1 MPEARDA
8 GGPISEPDTA
18 PGSTVQIIPVPGL
31 PEVHAGA
38 DLAGLVVE
46 ALRAASLTL
55 RTGDILVVA
64 QKIVSKS
71 EGLRVRIA
79 DVTPSEEARALA
91 SRLGKD
97 PRKVAV
103 ILGESRRVVKA
114 EWPEGKPE
122 GVLVCEHRS
131 GCVSANAGV
140 DESNTGEPGTVLLL
154 PRDPDA
160 SATRLADGVAR
171 LAGTRPAVVITDS
184 FGRPWRLGIVN
195 VAIGID
201 GIPAML
207 DVRGRFDREGRV
219 LTASVLAVADEVAA
233 AAGLVMGK
241 TAGVPVVLVRGL
253 RFEAPAGRA
262 SDLARSA
269 KEDLFR

>member
-1 MPEARDA
+1 MKPDVPSVSLFGIPGIPEVQAGDDLAALIAAAAADA
-8 GGPISEPDTA
+8 GLAFQDG
-18 PGSTVQIIPVPGL
+18 
-31 PEVHAGA
+31 
-38 DLAGLVVE
+38 DL
-46 ALRAASLTL
+46 
-55 RTGDILVVA
+55 IVVA

-71 EGLRVRIA
+71 EGRRVRLEEVV
-79 DVTPSEEARALA
+79 VTDEAHTLA

-97 PRKVAV
+97 PRKVAA
-103 ILGESRRVVKA
+103 ILADSQRVVRA

-122 GVLVCEHRS
+122 GVLICEHLS
-131 GCVSANAGV
+131 GCICANAGV

-160 SATRLADGVAR
+160 SATRLARGLHAASGRSV
-171 LAGTRPAVVITDS
+171 AVVITDS

-207 DVRGRFDREGRV
+207 DVRGRPDREGRV

-241 TAGVPVVLVRGL
+241 TAGVPAVLVRGL
-253 RFEAPAGRA
+253 RFDAPPGRA
-262 SDLARSA
+262 RDLARSP
-269 KEDLFR
+269 KEDIFR